1 MKQFFYRILA
11 GLVIG
16 VGAILPGVSGGIIAV
31 SLGLYER
38 MVSAVSGFFHS
49 ARKNALFLLPIG
61 IGGALGLLL
70 TSNVLK
76 VFIERN
82 EASVLALFSGFVLG
96 NVPWLF
102 LEAKGEKKFR
112 KRYMLALVGGLVFV
126 LMFALFELGAAG
138 AGSEAPLS
146 PLLAIVAGAVLA
158 VGVVIPGISSSF
170 LLIYM
175 GMYASV
181 LTAIARVDIPM
192 LFFAGVGFVAM
203 GFGIIKLVNWMLKKH
218 RALSYFAIIGFVVG
232 SVALVVPRV
241 IEGLSW
247 TSPFLFV
254 IGLAVSVFQGFL
266 KARRIGLSAD
276 LGTIPEL
283 AVQKNAKE
291 GGGPAPEAAR
301 APEDA
306 PDPDGETR

>member
-38 MVSAVSGFFHS
+38 MVSAVSGFFRS
-49 ARKNALFLLPIG
+49 MRKNALFLLPIG
-61 IGGALGLLL
+61 IGGVIGLLL

-82 EASVLALFSGFVLG
+82 EATVLALFSGFVLG

-126 LMFALFELGAAG
+126 LMFALFELGATG
-138 AGSEAPLS
+138 PESESPLP

-218 RALSYFAIIGFVVG
+218 HALSYFAIIGFVVG

-276 LGTIPEL
+276 LGMIPEL
-283 AVQKNAKE
+283 GAQKDAAE
-291 GGGPAPEAAR
+291 GGEPVAEAVR

-306 PDPDGETR
+306 PDTDDLPR